1 MRVTVDF
8 AWREVGQIRVEAG
21 RLRFPEVAETP
32 GVYRFDLGDTIYLG
46 ETDRLRR
53 RFQHYRTP
61 GVSQPTNVRLNSL
74 MLRLLG
80 AGSALSVCA
89 VTSASIEVDGHGSP
103 LDLRDKAARLLVEN
117 AALTVAGLEG
127 RRVENL

>member
-8 AWREVGQIRVEAG
+8 AWREVGQIRVEAA

-61 GVSQPTNVRLNSL
+61 GVSQPTNVRLNAL

-80 AGSALSVCA
+80 EGSALSVCA
-89 VTSASIEVDGHGSP
+89 VTSASIEVDGHSSP

-117 AALTVAGLEG
+117 AALTAARMEGL
-127 RRVENL
+127 RVENL